1 MRENEAVLQA
11 LVEARKAGKKGVL
24 ATVVQIKGSAYRREG
39 AKMFVD
45 ETGHHVGLISG
56 GCLEA
61 DVAETARTVMEQN
74 MPLIKRYELGE
85 DLVWGLGLGC
95 PGTVDIYLE
104 PVSAVSEWQP
114 AFALWI
120 ESLRTGRA
128 AALCTVQPA
137 AGTDSDSA
145 NRSRMFLSEDGY
157 AAGCLGDER
166 VNQTVAAWA
175 SELFHEQSPK
185 SESRSLT
192 LEDGTTVNLFVDI
205 SVPAPAVMIFGAGH
219 DAVPVA
225 RLSASL
231 GFPTTVIDPRPAY
244 NTVDRFPQATRILTE
259 PSQYREKVMID
270 KRTYVIIMNHHLERD
285 REALKYVLSTPA
297 PYVGLLGPRSRA
309 NRILEGLGEEGCLF
323 GDRQLERLFSPIGH
337 DIGAE
342 SAEEIAVSILAEI
355 IAMRSGHEGGRLR
368 DKARIHRIPVTAR

>member
-11 LVEARKAGKKGVL
+11 LAEAHKAGRKGVL

-39 AKMFVD
+39 AKMFID
-45 ETGHHVGLISG
+45 ETGHHLGLISG

-61 DVAETARTVMEQN
+61 DVAETARAVMEQN
-74 MPLIKRYELGE
+74 KPLIKRYELGE

-104 PVSAVSEWQP
+104 PVSADNELHP
-114 AFALWI
+114 AFALWL
-120 ESLRTGRA
+120 ESLLNGRA
-128 AALCTVQPA
+128 GALCTVLPA
-137 AGTDSDSA
+137 KEHDVDSTD
-145 NRSRMFLSEDGY
+145 RRMFLSEDGHT
-157 AAGCLGDER
+157 AGCLGDER
-166 VNQTVAAWA
+166 VNQMVAAWA
-175 SELFHEQSPK
+175 NELFHEQSPK
-185 SESRSLT
+185 SVSRSIT
-192 LEDGTTVNLFVDI
+192 LEDGTAVNVFVDI
-205 SVPAPAVMIFGAGH
+205 SVPAPTVMIFGAGH

-225 RLSASL
+225 RLSVSL
-231 GFPTTVIDPRPAY
+231 GYSTAVIDPRAGY
-244 NTVDRFPQATRILTE
+244 NTADRFPQATRILAE

-297 PYVGLLGPRSRA
+297 PYVGLLGPRSRRD
-309 NRILEGLGEEGCLF
+309 RILDALGEEGCSF
-323 GDRQLERLFSPIGH
+323 DDRQLARLFSPIGL

-342 SAEEIAVSILAEI
+342 SAEEISVSILAEI

-368 DKARIHRIPVTAR
+368 DKARIHRSPVTAR